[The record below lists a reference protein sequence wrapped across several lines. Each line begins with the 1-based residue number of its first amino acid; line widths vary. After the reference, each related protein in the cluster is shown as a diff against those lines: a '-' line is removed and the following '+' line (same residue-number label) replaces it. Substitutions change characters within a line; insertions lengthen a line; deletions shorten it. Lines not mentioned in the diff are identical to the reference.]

1 MLCLFLCY
9 KKAMLTILTA
19 IDLAMGT
26 AIALLAL
33 LAIVSSFREKERR
46 AGFISLLGFFLN
58 CLLWAALV
66 LLQSYPLIRVANLLV
81 LAGLLVFALVSWLRF
96 FPRPRSSSAAT
107 EITTYDERDHM
118 FSRNALKFDEEHK
131 KIYYDQLHPELR
143 QIDAAIQARP
153 ELGEPGSTFY
163 HPYYSPAFVAAFS
176 FLSRLKPLAAGNPAQ
191 EKTKVDP
198 HQMKA
203 AIRKLALYY
212 GAADV
217 GFTRLEKHHF
227 YSHHGRNPDQWG
239 KPVECHHQTAIVIV
253 VSMKVSAM
261 KKAPLVQ
268 AINESA
274 RSYTEAAKVALV
286 LAEYLRHFG
295 YDSRAHTDGNYLA
308 PLVPIA
314 AEAGLGEV
322 GRMGLLLHPRLGPCL
337 RISMVSTELELPPD
351 KKKEFGVAN
360 FCRLCLKCAENCPT
374 RSISFDDQPS
384 VDRGVAHWKIKQEKC
399 YSFWKSI
406 GTDCGLCISSVLTPR
421 KKIFST
427 AWCGIT
433 STVILSTSGWL
444 YFLTTFS
451 MASESE
457 FLATTTAKLNFK

>member
-1 MLCLFLCY
+1 
-9 KKAMLTILTA
+9 MLTILTA
-19 IDLAMGT
+19 INLAVGT

-33 LAIVSSFREKERR
+33 LATVSSFREKERR
-46 AGFISLLGFFLN
+46 AGFISLLGFLLN
-58 CLLWAALV
+58 CLSWTGFI
-66 LLQSYPLIRVANLLV
+66 LLQSYPLIRALNLLV

-96 FPRPRSSSAAT
+96 SPRPTSSPAAT
-107 EITTYDERDHM
+107 KITPYDERDHM

-143 QIDAAIQARP
+143 QIDAAIHARP
-153 ELGEPGSTFY
+153 ELGEPGAAFY

-176 FLSRLKPLAAGNPAQ
+176 FLSRLKPLTVGSPAQ

-198 HQMKA
+198 EKMKD
-203 AIRKLALYY
+203 AIRKLAFYY
-212 GAADV
+212 RATDV

-227 YSHHGRNPDQWG
+227 YSHHGRNPEQWG

-253 VSMKVSAM
+253 VPMKVSAM

-274 RSYTEAAKVALV
+274 RSYTEAAKVACV
-286 LAEYLRHFG
+286 VAEYLRLFG

-322 GRMGLLLHPRLGPCL
+322 GPLGLLIHPRLGPCL

-360 FCRLCLKCAENCPT
+360 FCRICLKSAENCPT
-374 RSISFDDQPS
+374 RSISFDDQPAI
-384 VDRGVAHWKIKQEKC
+384 DRGVAHWKIIQEKC
-399 YSFWKSI
+399 FAFWKSI
-406 GTDCGLCISSVLTPR
+406 GTDCGLCISVCPYTNEDNLFHRLVRHYISRNAWNQRLALFFDDLFYGRRVR
-421 KKIFST
+421 AKKI
-427 AWCGIT
+427 I
-433 STVILSTSGWL
+433 VDERPL
-444 YFLTTFS
+444 
-451 MASESE
+451 
-457 FLATTTAKLNFK
+457 